1 MAQKL
6 QRRQSRENA
15 FLVLFSSAFGGEDIQ
30 ESIALSR
37 EVDEYA
43 MDDFGEKTVLDYQAH
58 AEEIDTLI
66 EERLQGWT
74 FGRLPKVSLALL
86 RLAVSEILYGDEK
99 LPSVTINEVVELAKK
114 YGDENDYQFINGLLG
129 KLVKDLGLAQQAQ
142 C

>member
-30 ESIALSR
+30 ESIVLSR

-43 MDDFGEKTVLDYQAH
+43 LDDFGEKTVLDYQAH
-58 AEEIDTLI
+58 AEEIDALI
-66 EERLQGWT
+66 GERLQGWT

-86 RLAVSEILYGDEK
+86 RLAVSEILYGEEK

-129 KLVKDLGLAQQAQ
+129 KLVKDLGLAQQTQ

>member
-15 FLVLFSSAFGGEDIQ
+15 FLVLFSSAFGGENLQ

-43 MDDFGEKTVLDYQAH
+43 LDDFGEKTVLDYQAH
-58 AEEIDTLI
+58 AEEIDALI
-66 EERLQGWT
+66 GERLQGWT

-86 RLAVSEILYGDEK
+86 RLAVSEILYGEEK

-129 KLVKDLGLAQQAQ
+129 KLVKDLGLAQQTQ

>member
-6 QRRQSRENA
+6 QRRQSRENS

-43 MDDFGEKTVLDYQAH
+43 LDDFGEKTVLDYQAH
-58 AEEIDTLI
+58 AEEIDALI
-66 EERLQGWT
+66 GERLQGWT

-86 RLAVSEILYGDEK
+86 RVAVSEILYGEEK

-129 KLVKDLGLAQQAQ
+129 KLVKDLGLAQQTQ

>member
-15 FLVLFSSAFGGEDIQ
+15 FLVLFSSAFGEEDIQ

-43 MDDFGEKTVLDYQAH
+43 LDDFGEKTVLDYQAH
-58 AEEIDTLI
+58 AEEIDALI
-66 EERLQGWT
+66 GERLQGWT

-86 RLAVSEILYGDEK
+86 RLAVSEILYGEEK

-129 KLVKDLGLAQQAQ
+129 KLVKDLGLAQQTQ

>member
-15 FLVLFSSAFGGEDIQ
+15 FLVLFSSAFGGENLQ

-43 MDDFGEKTVLDYQAH
+43 LDDFGEKTVLDYQAH
-58 AEEIDTLI
+58 AEEIDALI
-66 EERLQGWT
+66 GERLQGWT

-86 RLAVSEILYGDEK
+86 RLAMSEILYGEEK

-129 KLVKDLGLAQQAQ
+129 KLVKDLGLAQQTQ

>member
-15 FLVLFSSAFGGEDIQ
+15 FLVLFSSAFGGEGIQ

-43 MDDFGEKTVLDYQAH
+43 LDDFGEKTVLDYQAH
-58 AEEIDTLI
+58 AEEIDALI
-66 EERLQGWT
+66 GERLQGWT

-86 RLAVSEILYGDEK
+86 RLAVSEILYGEEK

-129 KLVKDLGLAQQAQ
+129 KLVKDLGLAQQTQ

>member
-15 FLVLFSSAFGGEDIQ
+15 FLVLFSSAFGGENLQ

-43 MDDFGEKTVLDYQAH
+43 LDDFGEKTVLDYQVH
-58 AEEIDTLI
+58 AKEIDALI
-66 EERLQGWT
+66 GERLQGWT

-86 RLAVSEILYGDEK
+86 RVAVSEILYGEEK

-129 KLVKDLGLAQQAQ
+129 KLVKDLGLAQQTQ

>member
-43 MDDFGEKTVLDYQAH
+43 LDDFGEKTVLDYQAH
-58 AEEIDTLI
+58 AEEIDALI
-66 EERLQGWT
+66 GERLQGWT

-86 RLAVSEILYGDEK
+86 RLAVSEILYGEEK

-129 KLVKDLGLAQQAQ
+129 KLVKDLGLAQQTQ